1 VPATGLK
8 TFWSELRRRKVV
20 RVAVVY
26 IIVAW
31 LLIQIAEV
39 IFEPLQLP
47 EWSLTLVIVLAALGF
62 PLALVLA
69 WALELSPE
77 GLHREKPR
85 DEIQPLA
92 AVGAGLDTSSSAP
105 AASTALIAPAPAS
118 TPPARADKRRAIA
131 VLPLANMSGDPE
143 NEFFSDGITEEILNL
158 LARIPGLRV
167 ISRTSSFS
175 FKNTTLDIPAIAQRL
190 GVDIVLEGS
199 VRRMGQRVRIVAQLI
214 DAANDAHL
222 WSAGYDRELE
232 DIFAVQSEIA
242 RCIVDAM
249 NLDPNT
255 CVDCGGQT
263 KNIDAYDYYLRG
275 RQYFHQTTDA
285 NLRFARDMFIKAI
298 EIDPDYARAYAGL
311 ADTESFIAQWK
322 DRSPEH
328 LQAAD
333 DASRKALEL
342 APDLAEAHASRGFA
356 LSSNGEY
363 EQAAQQFEQALGLD
377 HQHYE
382 TLYLYGR
389 SRFAEGK
396 LDHALDLW
404 RRAHEAQPDEF
415 QSITLASGA
424 LKALGRQA
432 EDPDAPARALQI
444 VEQRLELNPDDLRAL
459 SLGPGL
465 LVDLGR
471 TDEALAMADRAVA
484 LAPNDGAVL
493 HNAACTYAYA
503 QKADK
508 AIELLERRMKTAGA
522 IYTDWIDH
530 DPDFDSIRDDPRFIA
545 LIKGSPEQ
553 EAGQR

>member
-1 VPATGLK
+1 MPATGLK

-69 WALELSPE
+69 WALELTPE
-77 GLHREKPR
+77 GLQRE
-85 DEIQPLA
+85 QPTKEAQAL
-92 AVGAGLDTSSSAP
+92 VPAGTNEKGP
-105 AASTALIAPAPAS
+105 AAKIPAAAPGAA
-118 TPPARADKRRAIA
+118 ARTDTRRAIA

-158 LARIPGLRV
+158 LARIPDLRV

-199 VRRMGQRVRIVAQLI
+199 VRRTGQRVRIVAQLI
-214 DAANDAHL
+214 DAAADAHL

-242 RCIVDAM
+242 RSIVDAM
-249 NLDPNT
+249 NLDPET

-263 KNIDAYDYYLRG
+263 TNVDAYDYYLRG
-275 RQYFHQTTDA
+275 RQYFHQTTET
-285 NLRFARDMFIKAI
+285 NLKFARQMFSKAI

-311 ADTESFIAQWK
+311 ADTESFIALWQ
-322 DRSPEH
+322 DRSPDH

-333 DASRKALEL
+333 DASRRALEL

-363 EQAAQQFEQALGLD
+363 EQAAQQFEQALTLD
-377 HQHYE
+377 HSALRDARISMVVHASPKAGW
-382 TLYLYGR
+382 TTRWTCGGGPTSPSRTSFRASR
-389 SRFAEGK
+389 SRRG
-396 LDHALDLW
+396 HS
-404 RRAHEAQPDEF
+404 RRCTVRRKIRTHPLVPCR
-415 QSITLASGA
+415 QSSNGWNSTPTTCV
-424 LKALGRQA
+424 R
-432 EDPDAPARALQI
+432 
-444 VEQRLELNPDDLRAL
+444 
-459 SLGPGL
+459 
-465 LVDLGR
+465 
-471 TDEALAMADRAVA
+471 
-484 LAPNDGAVL
+484 
-493 HNAACTYAYA
+493 
-503 QKADK
+503 
-508 AIELLERRMKTAGA
+508 
-522 IYTDWIDH
+522 
-530 DPDFDSIRDDPRFIA
+530 
-545 LIKGSPEQ
+545 
-553 EAGQR
+553 

>member
-1 VPATGLK
+1 MPATGLK

-47 EWSLTLVIVLAALGF
+47 DWSLTLVIVLAALGF

-69 WALELSPE
+69 WALELTPE
-77 GLHREKPR
+77 GLQRE
-85 DEIQPLA
+85 QPTKEAQALVPA
-92 AVGAGLDTSSSAP
+92 GAIEKGP
-105 AASTALIAPAPAS
+105 AAAPGAA
-118 TPPARADKRRAIA
+118 ARTDTRRAIA

-158 LARIPGLRV
+158 LARIPDLRV

-222 WSAGYDRELE
+222 WAAGYDRELE

-242 RCIVDAM
+242 RSIVDAM
-249 NLDPNT
+249 NLDPET

-263 KNIDAYDYYLRG
+263 TNVDAYDYYLRG
-275 RQYFHQTTDA
+275 RQYFHQTTET
-285 NLRFARDMFIKAI
+285 NLKFARQMFSKAI

-311 ADTESFIAQWK
+311 ADTESFIAQWQ
-322 DRSPEH
+322 DRSPDH

-333 DASRKALEL
+333 DASRRALEL
-342 APDLAEAHASRGFA
+342 APNLAEAHASRGFA
-356 LSSNGEY
+356 LSSNGKY
-363 EQAAQQFEQALGLD
+363 EQAARQFEQALTLD
-377 HQHYE
+377 PQHYE

-396 LDHALDLW
+396 LEQALDLW
-404 RRAHEAQPDEF
+404 RRAHESQPDEF
-415 QSITLASGA
+415 QSLALASGA
-424 LKALGRQA
+424 LKALNRQT
-432 EDPDAPARALQI
+432 EDPEASARALQAI
-444 VEQRLELNPDDLRAL
+444 EKRLELNPDDLRAL

-471 TDEALAMADRAVA
+471 TDDALAMADRAVA

-503 QKADK
+503 GQTEQ
-508 AIELLERRMKTAGA
+508 AIELFRRRMKTAGT
-522 IYTDWIDH
+522 IHTDWIDH

-545 LIKGSPEQ
+545 LIS
-553 EAGQR
+553 GQPKA